1 MPDFHVKVFYSDGST
16 DESDATDGSTTST
29 PHSTLKASF
38 MGKPGQDY
46 VGPANQLTANGN
58 PDWNIHLQG
67 MRSPPIKV
75 RITSTTGGAW
85 ESPFNGSNWII
96 LMQTDSFGNGDLW
109 FEPWSTSGFLVMVW
123 YADGTIDETDSVD
136 GALIPSTFQASFLG
150 TTGED
155 FVGTLNRTSA
165 DGVPDWHFQLQGLRS
180 SPVKVRVSSTPGG
193 VWETPF
199 NGSNWIIRVQLG
211 SSANAD
217 LWMEPFSTGGFRV
230 KVWYSDGTTDEVD
243 AH

>member
-1 MPDFHVKVFYSDGST
+1 VKVWYADGTT
-16 DESDATDGSTTST
+16 DESEATNSAPT
-29 PHSTLKASF
+29 STLKASYN
-38 MGKPGQDY
+38 GVPGQDY

-96 LMQTDSFGNGDLW
+96 LMQTDSSGNGDLW
-109 FEPWSTSGFLVMVW
+109 FEPWSTSGFQVKVW
-123 YADGTIDETDSVD
+123 YADGTTDETDSVD

-217 LWMEPFSTGGFRV
+217 LWMEPFSTGGFHV